1 MSGGFP
7 QHSPKFSN
15 LNIFTQ
21 ELLLGAIFF
30 AYRSRPMAVKTL
42 DIAEAYFVG
51 ELRVQLADARSFS
64 NDLPAGKIETLAINY
79 DRPSNSV
86 GIAVTPGGGTNG
98 NMTLLDAD
106 ITKWVIQAIQNSG
119 FLYGINVNTLSL
131 KYDLAAKKIS
141 VEYTPVVEAP
151 AQA

>member
-1 MSGGFP
+1 
-7 QHSPKFSN
+7 
-15 LNIFTQ
+15 
-21 ELLLGAIFF
+21 
-30 AYRSRPMAVKTL
+30 
-42 DIAEAYFVG
+42 
-51 ELRVQLADARSFS
+51 
-64 NDLPAGKIETLAINY
+64 
-79 DRPSNSV
+79 
-86 GIAVTPGGGTNG
+86 
-98 NMTLLDAD
+98 MTLLDAD

>member
-1 MSGGFP
+1 M
-7 QHSPKFSN
+7 
-15 LNIFTQ
+15 
-21 ELLLGAIFF
+21 AI
-30 AYRSRPMAVKTL
+30 KTL

-64 NDLPAGKIETLAINY
+64 NDLPAGKIETLTINY

-86 GIAVTPGGGTNG
+86 GIVVTPGGGANG

-119 FLYGINVNTLSL
+119 YLYGINVNTLNL
-131 KYDLAAKKIS
+131 KYDEAAKKIS
-141 VEYTPVVEAP
+141 VEYTPVVEAT

>member
-1 MSGGFP
+1 M
-7 QHSPKFSN
+7 
-15 LNIFTQ
+15 
-21 ELLLGAIFF
+21 AI
-30 AYRSRPMAVKTL
+30 KTL

-64 NDLPAGKIETLAINY
+64 NDLPAGKIETLTINY

-86 GIAVTPGGGTNG
+86 GIVVTPGGGANG

-106 ITKWVIQAIQNSG
+106 ITKWVIQAIQNSV
-119 FLYGINVNTLSL
+119 LYGINVNTLNL
-131 KYDLAAKKIS
+131 KYDEATKKIS
-141 VEYTPVVEAP
+141 VEYTPVVEAT